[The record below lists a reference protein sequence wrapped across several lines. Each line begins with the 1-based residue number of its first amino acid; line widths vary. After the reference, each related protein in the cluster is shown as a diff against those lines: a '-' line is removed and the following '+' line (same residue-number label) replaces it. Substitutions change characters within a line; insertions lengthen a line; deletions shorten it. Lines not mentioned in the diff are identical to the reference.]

1 MFEDLTDEP
10 ATLAVERHDVPEAL
24 YLTTD
29 TANAVR
35 IAKHYGKRLMVSAE
49 RWFVWE
55 GTHWAHGMDAA
66 RLLALKLSKIIRGE
80 VEQWRTKRADTEK
93 EKSKTQRSPLR
104 WRHGARSRKCAAL

>member
-35 IAKHYGKRLMVSAE
+35 IASTTANGSWCLLIAGSSGKAPTGRMV
-49 RWFVWE
+49 R
-55 GTHWAHGMDAA
+55 M
-66 RLLALKLSKIIRGE
+66 R
-80 VEQWRTKRADTEK
+80 RA
-93 EKSKTQRSPLR
+93 
-104 WRHGARSRKCAAL
+104 C